1 MDIQKKMK
9 FNIIGFSNTVNKEN
23 KHCVI
28 HPGTRLVQ
36 KLDDPDLLWCPQ
48 CGTSYSDKEAGT
60 DEKIKSRFGP
70 NQQTRIVSPKP
81 IKKYYDQSGNLINDP
96 DLIQEVERGAHVVSY
111 QETLPPNSDSA
122 FNSRTNRF
130 SRKRN

>member
-1 MDIQKKMK
+1 MK
-9 FNIIGFSNTVNKEN
+9 FNIIGFNSTVNYEN

-36 KLDDPDLLWCPQ
+36 KLDEPDLLWCPQ

-70 NQQTRIVSPKP
+70 NNQTRIIRPKVK
-81 IKKYYDQSGNLINDP
+81 KKYYDSQGTEINDP
-96 DLIQEVERGAHVVSY
+96 DLIQEIQRGAHVISY
-111 QETLPPNSDSA
+111 QEFKTEDKNSA
-122 FNSRTNRF
+122 TYIGNKRVL
-130 SRKRN
+130 RKRD